1 MCSILLNC
9 YLWIKRF
16 CMNVRPPKDEDL
28 RIANSS
34 DIARIMRRVLLRQ
47 NRLHRQKE
55 YLWVVGLSENNDL
68 QYIELLVIGHLNKVF
83 IDPVEV
89 FNFAVAKKCKKIVL
103 VHNHPS
109 GEMKPSDA
117 DYKVTKLIMD
127 GARTLKIKLIDH
139 IIITESKEFHCIL
152 ESGDYKNYISSFG
165 E

>member
-1 MCSILLNC
+1 
-9 YLWIKRF
+9 
-16 CMNVRPPKDEDL
+16 MNIRPPKDEDL

-47 NRLHRQKE
+47 NRLHRKKE
-55 YLWVVGLSENNDL
+55 YLWAIGLSENNDL
-68 QYIELLVIGHLNKVF
+68 QYIELLVIGHLNKAY

-89 FNFAVAKKCKKIVL
+89 FNFAVVKKCKKIVL

-109 GEMKPSDA
+109 GSIKPSSS
-117 DYKVTKLIMD
+117 DYKMTHLIME

-139 IIITESKEFHCIL
+139 IIITESKDFHCIL
-152 ESGDYKNYISSFG
+152 ESGDYDEYLRAIG